1 MRARLREIVR
11 ILREREKQGEGAA
24 FVRLRAFAGQVQA
37 DIPTVRVRFDRT
49 ALARYGLQTGAAA

>member
-1 MRARLREIVR
+1 MR